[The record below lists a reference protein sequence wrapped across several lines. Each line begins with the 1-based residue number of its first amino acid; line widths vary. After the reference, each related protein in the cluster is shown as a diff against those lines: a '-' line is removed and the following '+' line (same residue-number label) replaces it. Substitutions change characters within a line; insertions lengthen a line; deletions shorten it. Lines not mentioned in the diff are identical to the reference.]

1 MEDKTYTVTL
11 KCIFCG
17 STQFEFDENKP
28 PKEGEMIKC
37 DNCGQ
42 LNDFSAIKN
51 LCVNK
56 KVEGIKE
63 EYISEI
69 KNMFKKFGK

>member
-1 MEDKTYTVTL
+1 MEKQYTVTL

-17 STQFEFDENKP
+17 STEFEYDENNP
-28 PKEGEMIKC
+28 PKDGEMIKC
-37 DNCGQ
+37 ENCGQ

-56 KVEGIKE
+56 KVEEIKE
-63 EYISEI
+63 EYITEV
-69 KNMFKKFGK
+69 KNIFKKFGKL